1 MNTKDIIILV
11 VFAVILIAAIRYI
24 YKSKKSGKRCV
35 GCPDSGTGKC
45 CCGVSKTEQQK
56 E

>member
-35 GCPDSGTGKC
+35 GCPDSSTGTC
-45 CCGVSKTEQQK
+45 CCGVSKTEQHK
-56 E
+56 K